1 MGQATS
7 QSFIPLNIVLLTVS
21 NTRSIEQDTAG
32 KLLVKLI
39 VESGHR
45 IQERVISKANLYQV
59 RAQVA
64 NWIASE
70 SVQVVLIAGGT
81 GLTRDDITP
90 RAIEGLFDK
99 QINGFGELFRH
110 VSYQQI
116 GTSTLQSNA
125 LAGMANGT
133 LVVAMPGSPKAC
145 ETAWQH
151 ILVEQLDS
159 RHGPCNFVAQLKQV
173 SATQCGSRGE
183 G

>member
-1 MGQATS
+1 M
-7 QSFIPLNIVLLTVS
+7 
-21 NTRSIEQDTAG
+21 
-32 KLLVKLI
+32 
-39 VESGHR
+39 
-45 IQERVISKANLYQV
+45 
-59 RAQVA
+59 
-64 NWIASE
+64 
-70 SVQVVLIAGGT
+70 VLIAGGT